1 MSTIPLLWH
10 DRREMPVAYRGSLA
24 ISAAQFLQDVRSLA
38 GQLPDRAYV
47 INLCGD
53 RYRFAVGLAAAL
65 VRRQISLLPPN
76 HTPAIVAAL
85 RPDYPGLYG
94 LTDSPLAE
102 LDLERFAFPPL
113 QTMAGNAYDVPAI
126 PAEQVAAHV
135 FTSGSTGRPTSHC
148 KTWGGLARGARAQAE
163 RFALSAGSSTTLV
176 GTVPPQHMYGLE
188 SSLILAL
195 QNGLSFFAGHPF
207 YPEDIRAALAE
218 LPGDRVLITTPF
230 HLRALLST
238 GEPLPQLSC
247 LVCATA
253 PLPMDLAELA
263 ESRFN
268 VPLYEIY
275 GCTEAGQVA
284 TRRTVVSPVW
294 QTYRDVRVY
303 RREESIYAH
312 GGAVEQEA
320 QLLDVVE
327 PIDDEHFTLHGRT
340 ADLINIAG
348 KRTSLANLNY
358 HLNAIDGVTDGIFY
372 MPAEQHHGVT
382 RLTALVV
389 AQGLSA
395 EQLLAS
401 LRSRIDAAFMPR
413 PIYFVDALPRNSTGK
428 LPQEAVANLVLRLRE
443 QHPAR

>member
-1 MSTIPLLWH
+1 
-10 DRREMPVAYRGSLA
+10 
-24 ISAAQFLQDVRSLA
+24 
-38 GQLPDRAYV
+38 
-47 INLCGD
+47 
-53 RYRFAVGLAAAL
+53 
-65 VRRQISLLPPN
+65 
-76 HTPAIVAAL
+76 
-85 RPDYPGLYG
+85 
-94 LTDSPLAE
+94 
-102 LDLERFAFPPL
+102 
-113 QTMAGNAYDVPAI
+113 
-126 PAEQVAAHV
+126 
-135 FTSGSTGRPTSHC
+135 
-148 KTWGGLARGARAQAE
+148 
-163 RFALSAGSSTTLV
+163 
-176 GTVPPQHMYGLE
+176 
-188 SSLILAL
+188 
-195 QNGLSFFAGHPF
+195 
-207 YPEDIRAALAE
+207 
-218 LPGDRVLITTPF
+218 
-230 HLRALLST
+230 
-238 GEPLPQLSC
+238 
-247 LVCATA
+247 
-253 PLPMDLAELA
+253 MDLAELA

-428 LPQEAVANLVLRLRE
+428 LPREAVANLVLRLRE